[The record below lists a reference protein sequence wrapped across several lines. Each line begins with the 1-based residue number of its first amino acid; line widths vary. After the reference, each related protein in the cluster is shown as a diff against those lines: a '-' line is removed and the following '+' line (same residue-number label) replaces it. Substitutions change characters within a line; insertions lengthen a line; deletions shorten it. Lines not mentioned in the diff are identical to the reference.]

1 MNFLDLLNMVAREA
15 RPAFRDLSPMA
26 SMDTPFTETEIDSL
40 DGLMIVMYM
49 AIIYDIHDDL
59 VKDFHPETPQQLF
72 DFLQEHKKRD
82 PVSIEEAQEMIK

>member
-1 MNFLDLLNMVAREA
+1 
-15 RPAFRDLSPMA
+15 MA

>member
-15 RPAFRDLSPMA
+15 RPAFLDLSPMA

-72 DFLQEHKKRD
+72 DFLEIHKTRD
-82 PVSIEEAQEMIK
+82 PVSIEEAKEMIK

>member
-15 RPAFRDLSPMA
+15 RPAHHALTPMTD
-26 SMDTPFTETEIDSL
+26 MQTPFTETEVDSL

-49 AIIYDIHDDL
+49 SIIYDIEDDL

-72 DFLQEHKKRD
+72 DFLQEQKKRD
-82 PVSIEEAQEMIK
+82 PASIEEAKEMIK